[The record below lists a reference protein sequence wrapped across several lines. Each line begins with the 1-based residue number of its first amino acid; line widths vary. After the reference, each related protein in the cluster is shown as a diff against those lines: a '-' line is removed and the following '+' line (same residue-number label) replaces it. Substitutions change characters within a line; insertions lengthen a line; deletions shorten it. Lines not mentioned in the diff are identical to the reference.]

1 MSGEMY
7 VANESFVCVVDG
19 QSYSVVG
26 GVTRVRAG
34 HPLLTGREHLF
45 RVLRA
50 HYEYEVPAESPRP
63 VETAT
68 AGPGEVRDIPAKP
81 APAKKAA
88 APKPAQKGKN
98 EG

>member
-1 MSGEMY
+1 MLGEMY

-34 HPLLTGREHLF
+34 HPLLRGREHLF

-50 HYEYEVPAESPRP
+50 HHEYSEPVQSPGP

-68 AGPGEVRDIPAKP
+68 AAPGEVRDIPAKP
-81 APAKKAA
+81 TAAKKAA
-88 APKPAQKGKN
+88 APKPAQKGKG